1 VGAILPIDAAGL
13 TTRLPTVAVVLP
25 VVDRATS
32 TYRGAFVAEVDVSP
46 AANINAEVAK
56 LARGDTAEFLILD
69 AQGTVYAAADT
80 SLLAKKL
87 DPEFASLGKGAH
99 NVGNKLVIVDD
110 IPSAGWRVMF
120 RQDRATFE
128 SPLAQPIQDVGRL
141 VVIVFLA
148 VGAVMF
154 VLLLRRL
161 RAAREEQERLRRINE
176 AQEEF
181 ISIVSHEL
189 RTPVAGVLGFL
200 ETSLDHWGTMSDA
213 ERQTT
218 VRRAA
223 VNARRLQALTRDV
236 LDTQSVETG
245 QLAYT
250 FDSVDLAEE
259 TRVAVEAAVSLYRD
273 RPIEVSAEPQPIR
286 VAGDPNRLQQVLTNL
301 IDNAHTNAPPGTVIE
316 VSATTDDDG
325 ALVSVRDHG
334 PGLPAEG
341 FERVFDKFVRTGS
354 STVAGTGLGL
364 YICRRIIEEHRG
376 RIWAENA
383 PDGGAVFSFRIP
395 LRRAGAGNGDGD
407 GGAAGAA
414 PASTAPTPAR

>member
-1 VGAILPIDAAGL
+1 
-13 TTRLPTVAVVLP
+13 
-25 VVDRATS
+25 
-32 TYRGAFVAEVDVSP
+32 
-46 AANINAEVAK
+46 
-56 LARGDTAEFLILD
+56 
-69 AQGTVYAAADT
+69 
-80 SLLAKKL
+80 
-87 DPEFASLGKGAH
+87 
-99 NVGNKLVIVDD
+99 
-110 IPSAGWRVMF
+110 MF

-128 SPLAQPIQDVGRL
+128 APLAQPIQDVGRL

-161 RAAREEQERLRRINE
+161 RVAREEQERLRRINE

-200 ETSLDHWGTMSDA
+200 ETSLDHWDAMSDA
-213 ERQTT
+213 ARETT

-245 QLAYT
+245 RLA
-250 FDSVDLAEE
+250 FNVDPIDLGEE
-259 TRVAVEAAVSLYRD
+259 TRAAAEAALALYRD
-273 RPIEVSAEPQPIR
+273 RPIEVAADDPIP
-286 VAGDPNRLQQVLTNL
+286 VAGDPDRLQQVLTNL

-316 VSATTDDDG
+316 VSASSDAG
-325 ALVSVRDHG
+325 NAFVAVRDHG

-341 FERVFDKFVRTGS
+341 LERVFDKFVRTGS

-364 YICRRIIEEHRG
+364 YICRRIIEAHGG

-383 PDGGAVFSFRIP
+383 PGGGAVFTFRLP
-395 LRRAGAGNGDGD
+395 LRDAGATSAR
-407 GGAAGAA
+407 GGGSPNNTDAERTTTRS
-414 PASTAPTPAR
+414 ASGSG